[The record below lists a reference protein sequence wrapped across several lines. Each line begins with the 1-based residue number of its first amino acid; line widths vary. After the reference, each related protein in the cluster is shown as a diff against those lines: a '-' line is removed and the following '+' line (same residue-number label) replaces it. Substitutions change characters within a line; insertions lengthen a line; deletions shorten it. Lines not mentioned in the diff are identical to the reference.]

1 MHYFSPQLLKW
12 RTLFQML
19 IHCTLQ
25 IVILRYEHCT
35 LWTTPQWQETSHK
48 QLPAMSALLHQRHIL
63 IDGRI
68 YCQVY
73 SFLSGELGFLVIP
86 SRFVHELC
94 LNNRLITTTLRRMP
108 FLWYWLLLI
117 WDDLLCQINNLDCN
131 RSPP

>member
-1 MHYFSPQLLKW
+1 MHYFSPLWLKW

-48 QLPAMSALLHQRHIL
+48 QLPAMSALLHQRHL
-63 IDGRI
+63 NRWQNLLPGLFFSKRW
-68 YCQVY
+68 
-73 SFLSGELGFLVIP
+73 FLVIP
-86 SRFVHELC
+86 SRFVYELC

-108 FLWYWLLLI
+108 FLWYWLPLI
-117 WDDLLCQINNLDCN
+117 WDDLLCQINNLDCY